1 MFLNN
6 LLNYNKMDKILSKI
20 SSIKQFNKLYQ
31 IPHQL
36 PLNCNRLNNINLLLL
51 NAPCNGFGDLI
62 FAKKLADHL
71 RKTFKIKV
79 TIATTE
85 PEKLLLLGENSKY
98 LKKLASIG
106 KATQKVRPCRI
117 FSKLRLYDID
127 KNTKSDISKFNLF
140 FVAPLSFDYDP
151 KISDIKPLVP
161 FATKFNTF
169 FFSEYNDT
177 IRKDFDFHT
186 GVGNNRDGIL
196 LTKPEIISK
205 NSINKLLNT
214 KKFGSFSL
222 IYVADIDKAVPCIKG
237 FLEMISKKYNGNKF
251 QIIIPQFLYK
261 DVSAKNFVSYIFSK
275 YWNKIT
281 ILSKNKEPIVYDGNG
296 SGHLTIRFDILPVKN
311 KIMMGLIRHSVKDI
325 LLTGDQSISDA
336 LSCCADKN
344 IFYQIAPWKTDF
356 GKNMAKYMPNKYLRS
371 TKTSCGNLSAINYK
385 SNYSTFIKK
394 HNFFKNVHN
403 RLKSILCMTQLSTN
417 HNYISQYIDI
427 VNSSRSIKQ
436 VKNKI
441 LDLSKSINTRKSSK
455 RLIRQ
460 THKSRRKS
468 SRKKSSRKSRRK
480 SSRKSHRNSYKTNKS

>member
-1 MFLNN
+1 
-6 LLNYNKMDKILSKI
+6 MDKILSKI

-31 IPHQL
+31 IPQQL
-36 PLNCNRLNNINLLLL
+36 SENCNRLNNINLLLL

-98 LKKLASIG
+98 LKKLASIS
-106 KATQKVRPCRI
+106 KATEKVRPCRV
-117 FSKLRLYDID
+117 FNKLRMYDMD
-127 KNTKSDISKFNLF
+127 KKTKSDVSKFNLF

-186 GVGNNRDGIL
+186 GVGNNRDGLL

-222 IYVADIDKAVPCIKG
+222 IYVADIDKAIPCIKG
-237 FLEMISKKYNGNKF
+237 FLEMISKKYNANKF

-261 DVSAKNFVSYIFSK
+261 DVSAKNFVKQIFSK

-281 ILSKNKEPIVYDGNG
+281 ILSKNKQPIVYDGNG

-311 KIMMGLIRHSVKDI
+311 KIMMGLIRHSIKDI

-336 LSCCADKN
+336 LSCCVDKN

-356 GKNMAKYMPNKYLRS
+356 GKNLAKYMPNKYLRS

-403 RLKSILCMTQLSTN
+403 RLKSILCMTQLSTK

-441 LDLSKSINTRKSSK
+441 LDLLKSTNTRKSSK
-455 RLIRQ
+455 YLARQ

-468 SRKKSSRKSRRK
+468 SRKSRRK
-480 SSRKSHRNSYKTNKS
+480 STSKSPRNSYKTRKKSHKKSIKI

>member
-31 IPHQL
+31 IPQQL
-36 PLNCNRLNNINLLLL
+36 SENCNRLNKINLLLL

-98 LKKLASIG
+98 LKKLASIS
-106 KATQKVRPCRI
+106 KATEKVRPCRV
-117 FSKLRLYDID
+117 FNKLRMYDMD
-127 KNTKSDISKFNLF
+127 KKTKSDVSKFNLF

-177 IRKDFDFHT
+177 TRKEFDFHT

-214 KKFGSFSL
+214 KKFGLFSL
-222 IYVADIDKAVPCIKG
+222 IYVADIDKAIPCIKG
-237 FLEMISKKYNGNKF
+237 FVEMISKKYNHDKF

-261 DVSAKNFVSYIFSK
+261 DVSAKNFVSHVFSK

-281 ILSKNKEPIVYDGNG
+281 ILSKNKQPLVYHGNG

-311 KIMMGLIRHSVKDI
+311 KIMMGLIKHSVKDI

-356 GKNMAKYMPNKYLRS
+356 GKNMAKSMPNKYLRS
-371 TKTSCGNLSAINYK
+371 TTTSCGNLSAINYK

-403 RLKSILCMTQLSTN
+403 RLKSILCMTQLSTK

-441 LDLSKSINTRKSSK
+441 LDLSKSTNTRKSSK
-455 RLIRQ
+455 YLARQ
-460 THKSRRKS
+460 NRQSRRKS
-468 SRKKSSRKSRRK
+468 TRKKSTRKSRRN
-480 SSRKSHRNSYKTNKS
+480 SRRKSARKF